1 MDTLL
6 KYSDN
11 YCITSRSLCNYY
23 RDEIDN
29 LVDDDQRVRESN
41 QPPPLRV
48 LIFNVEITIPP
59 IYLSNCWR
67 LLELQL
73 PLR

>member
-29 LVDDDQRVRESN
+29 LVDDDQRVRQSN

-48 LIFNVEITIPP
+48 LK
-59 IYLSNCWR
+59 YLSNCWR